1 MKKSYK
7 TVSIVVLVGILVG
20 VASTAFQKVQGY
32 VAEGIKDSQKL
43 RVAETNTCDPTK
55 AQKPHFGGCSSIL

>member
-7 TVSIVVLVGILVG
+7 TASIVVLVGIVVGIVG
-20 VASTAFQKVQGY
+20 VAFQKVQGF
-32 VAEGIKDSQKL
+32 VAEGIKDSQRL
-43 RVAETNTCDPTK
+43 RVTDSSVCDPAK